1 MIDWRLYY
9 DLLVRLQES
18 IDDHSYA
25 LHDSRYVTQ
34 PLPLGLPA
42 VMAENPVLDGRPIV
56 RRLDGVSQHRMLQT
70 PAERID
76 DERRGLEVH
85 VRYPERDEVRIA
97 VTLPESIVFQGAA
110 AAPVSLS
117 VEIVF
122 HDSPI

>member
-1 MIDWRLYY
+1 MIDWRLDY

-25 LHDSRYVTQ
+25 LHDSRDVTQ

-42 VMAENPVLDGRPIV
+42 VMAENPILDGRPIV
-56 RRLDGVSQHRMLQT
+56 RRLDSVSQHRMLQT
-70 PAERID
+70 SAERID

-85 VRYPERDEVRIA
+85 VRYPERDEVGIA
-97 VTLPESIVFQGAA
+97 VILPESIVFQGAA
-110 AAPVSLS
+110 AAPVNLP

>member
-1 MIDWRLYY
+1 MIDRRLDY

-18 IDDHSYA
+18 IDNHSYA
-25 LHDSRYVTQ
+25 LHDSRDVTQ

-42 VMAENPVLDGRPIV
+42 VMAENPILDGRPIV
-56 RRLDGVSQHRMLQT
+56 RRLDSVSQHRMLQT
-70 PAERID
+70 SAERID

-85 VRYPERDEVRIA
+85 VRYPERDEVGIA

-110 AAPVSLS
+110 AAPVSLP